1 MAKFQQT
8 YNPDGSYEER
18 LSFAGKEFIF
28 RRAPFKAGIAKGLD
42 ADLSDQVEA
51 AFPNLPN
58 LEGVCNRIC
67 DMTDGF
73 EDGQDVIPMLTKL
86 EKKMEKEQ
94 E

>member
-1 MAKFQQT
+1 MCIR
-8 YNPDGSYEER
+8 DS
-18 LSFAGKEFIF
+18 
-28 RRAPFKAGIAKGLD
+28 AKGLD
-42 ADLSDQVEA
+42 ADISDQVEA

-58 LEGVCNRIC
+58 LESVCNRIC

>member
-42 ADLSDQVEA
+42 ADISDQVEA

-58 LEGVCNRIC
+58 LESVCNRIC

-86 EKKMEKEQ
+86 EEKMEKEQ